1 MSKKLIA
8 IVVVV
13 AALAVVIGGVWGYRL
28 KTNDAQRKSEG
39 NGIQENTPVQKGDT
53 PALREVTAHELE
65 IEKKISPGSF
75 KSWGPK
81 AYEIIRGHE
90 FRPPGDAL
98 AHVKQLMQRSE
109 SGDANAAYEI
119 YLTINQC
126 QTFTSNQADELA
138 ETAALVGSGG
148 WFLERSERI
157 LKECESLVLD
167 QDIYHADWLSKA
179 AAMGSQEA
187 MRGYARSPQK
197 VIGSLED
204 AIRDPEKLAR
214 WKENSLKYLNE
225 MAEQGNVSALAD
237 LQSFYTYGRS
247 IVSADPV
254 AALAYARVLN
264 RINPQ
269 FSSSEGISEAE
280 SALTGQQRAKALTM
294 SEGIFQKC
302 CVLR

>member
-1 MSKKLIA
+1 MKKKLIG
-8 IVVVV
+8 IVVV
-13 AALAVVIGGVWGYRL
+13 AAALAVGIGVVLGNRL
-28 KTNDAQRKSEG
+28 QTNDAQRKSERK
-39 NGIQENTPVQKGDT
+39 EAPKDTSVQKESS
-53 PALREVTAHELE
+53 PISREVTARKLE
-65 IEKKISPGSF
+65 IDNKIPAGSF

-98 AHVKQLMQRSE
+98 THVKQLMQRSE
-109 SGDANAAYEI
+109 SGDANATYEI

-126 QTFTSNQADELA
+126 QTFTSDQADDLA
-138 ETAALVGSGG
+138 ESATRLGSGS

-167 QDIYHADWLSKA
+167 QDIYQADWISKA

-187 MRGYARSPQK
+187 MLTYAESPQQ
-197 VIGSLED
+197 VIGSLD
-204 AIRDPEKLAR
+204 NVIHDPEKLTQ
-214 WKENSLKYLNE
+214 WKENSWRYLNQ
-225 MAEQGNVSALAD
+225 MANQGNVAALGNLRRA
-237 LQSFYTYGRS
+237 YTYGRTLNK
-247 IVSADPV
+247 DPV

-269 FSSSEGISEAE
+269 LSSSENLTEAE
-280 SALTGQQRAKALTM
+280 STLTGKQRSKALAM
-294 SEGIFQKC
+294 SEDIFQKC